1 MTKKHF
7 PGFLQVH
14 RKIIYEKSFSLGFA
28 GFCALVAAYLVF
40 LGVISI
46 STGLQHTQEE
56 GSWMPVLAGSLCIL
70 AVLWI
75 FFRVARSLVRP

>member
-1 MTKKHF
+1 MKN
-7 PGFLQVH
+7 PFLWVLLV
-14 RKIIYEKSFSLGFA
+14 FS
-28 GFCALVAAYLVF
+28 ALVSAYLVF

-46 STGLQHTQEE
+46 SVGLQHTDEE

-75 FFRVARSLVRP
+75 FFRVVRSLVQTLRKGDSLNMP

>member
-1 MTKKHF
+1 MKN
-7 PGFLQVH
+7 PFLWVLLV
-14 RKIIYEKSFSLGFA
+14 FS
-28 GFCALVAAYLVF
+28 ALVSGYLVF

-46 STGLQHTQEE
+46 SVGLQHTEQE

-75 FFRVARSLVRP
+75 LIRVARSLVQALSKTDSLNVK